1 MNKRYVYVFECP
13 YHVRYR
19 SDLQEQHCEAANI
32 RFRSAQQRREWMKTY
47 CCNHG
52 GGWNNC
58 CLKKSMDKF
67 YDEVIR

>member
-1 MNKRYVYVFECP
+1 MNKQRYIFECP

-32 RFRSAQQRREWMKTY
+32 CFRSARQRREWMKTY
-47 CCNHG
+47 CCNHC

-67 YDEVIR
+67 YDEVIP